1 MDKQLIKDI
10 TINGLA
16 QFAKG
21 HEIEAINETL
31 QIIQEYNIEHHSHN
45 FEFDVE
51 PITSLEDF
59 IKEINMLITYED
71 LNVFHEV
78 LVESL
83 KYYNN

>member
-31 QIIQEYNIEHHSHN
+31 QIIQEYNIEHSHD

>member
-31 QIIQEYNIEHHSHN
+31 QIIQEYNIEHSHD
-45 FEFDVE
+45 FGFDVE

-59 IKEINMLITYED
+59 IKEINILITYED

>member
-10 TINGLA
+10 TINGLV

-31 QIIQEYNIEHHSHN
+31 QIIQEYNIEHSHD
-45 FEFDVE
+45 FGFDVE

-59 IKEINMLITYED
+59 IKEINILITYED

>member
-10 TINGLA
+10 TINGLS

-31 QIIQEYNIEHHSHN
+31 QIIQEYNIEHSHD

-59 IKEINMLITYED
+59 IKEINILITYED

-83 KYYNN
+83 KHYNN

>member
-10 TINGLA
+10 TINGLS

-31 QIIQEYNIEHHSHN
+31 QIIQEYNIEHSHD
-45 FEFDVE
+45 FGFDVE

-59 IKEINMLITYED
+59 IKEINILITYED

-83 KYYNN
+83 KHYNN

>member
-31 QIIQEYNIEHHSHN
+31 QIIQEYNIEHSHD

-83 KYYNN
+83 KYYNS

>member
-31 QIIQEYNIEHHSHN
+31 QIIQEYNIGHSHD
-45 FEFDVE
+45 FGFDVE

-59 IKEINMLITYED
+59 IKEINILITYED